1 MIGVGMMG
9 SHHSRAYYHN
19 PNTEIIAAADP
30 DEDNLRR
37 FTDIYGVPG
46 YADYNEMLAKED
58 LDIAGAVLPVREN
71 VNAIV
76 AAAEASVK
84 AIFCDKPLTASLA
97 DADRAVEEC
106 AANNVIWYGGHTF
119 RNHTQFWKAREMIEA
134 GEIGEVQSIN
144 LYDANGQG
152 GCHSISVMRMFAGD
166 ADVDWIIGW
175 VQGDPNSDW
184 EGDEYRAALG
194 DIGVQGVGGHI
205 RFANGL
211 DCYSHHLTTRNG
223 IEVIG
228 SRGSFAS
235 DNSEFRLV
243 KAANETR
250 GSLLKEVV
258 EVGGLFEDVST
269 SEDLGRVDDEGW
281 DIPENRLNNTVQ
293 WVVDSLETG
302 VQPRCS
308 GDDLRKALE
317 IVIAMRESHRRG
329 HVPVK
334 LPLEDRSL
342 KLYPASIRWDN
353 KTDHLDRVWYDNMM
367 NSRTPNSDR

>member
-9 SHHSRAYYHN
+9 SHHARAYYHN
-19 PNTEIIAAADP
+19 PNTAIVAAADP
-30 DEDNLRR
+30 DEANLKR

-46 YADYNEMLAKED
+46 YADYNEMLAKEN
-58 LDIAGAVLPVREN
+58 LDIAGPVLPVREN

-76 AAAEASVK
+76 ASAEAGVK

-97 DADRAVEEC
+97 DADRAVEAC
-106 AANNVIWYGGHTF
+106 AANNVIFYGGHSF
-119 RNHTQFWKAREMIEA
+119 RNHTQFWEAREMIEA

-166 ADVDWIIGW
+166 ADVDWIVGW

-184 EGDEYRAALG
+184 EGDEYTVERG

-205 RFANGL
+205 RFANGI
-211 DCYSHHLTTRNG
+211 DCYSHHSTTKNG

-228 SRGSFAS
+228 SRGTFVS
-235 DNSEFRLV
+235 DSYEFHLY
-243 KAANETR
+243 KAAEDADVR
-250 GSLLKEVV
+250 FLKDQHEV
-258 EVGGLFEDVST
+258 EGLFEDTAT
-269 SEDLGRVDDEGW
+269 SEKTGRYDDEGW
-281 DIPENRLNNTVQ
+281 LIPETRLHNNIKWMVE
-293 WVVDSLETG
+293 SLEFGTP
-302 VQPRCS
+302 PRCS
-308 GDDLRKALE
+308 GEDLRKALE

-329 HVPVK
+329 HAPIR

-342 KLYPASIRWDN
+342 KLYPVTGRWDN
-353 KTDHLDRVWYDNMM
+353 KKDYMDHDQYESIMA
-367 NSRTPNSDR
+367 SRKSSAG